1 MDVSGSFSDSV
12 VIRRRGLVAEVDEDQ
27 GHQPAGEFE
36 RVRGGPFFHISHPAI
51 MTTAADTRASVAVDK
66 TKR

>member
-1 MDVSGSFSDSV
+1 MNASGSLSDSV
-12 VIRRRGLVAEVDEDQ
+12 VIERRGLVAEVDEDQ

-36 RVRGGPFFHISHPAI
+36 RVRGGLFFHISHPAI
-51 MTTAADTRASVAVDK
+51 MTTAADTKASVAVHN

>member
-1 MDVSGSFSDSV
+1 MDVSGSFSDPV
-12 VIRRRGLVAEVDEDQ
+12 VVDRRGLVAEVDEDQ

-51 MTTAADTRASVAVDK
+51 MTTAADTKASVAVHN